1 MQVLKFGGSSVA
13 NAGAMLRVIDIV
25 KKALETDRTLVV
37 SSAIS
42 GCTDELIAL
51 GRRMA
56 EAYGQSQVGTVRR
69 VLFETCEESKS
80 VGYTLE
86 YMRCEAEGALCGES
100 REVLLTKFEKD
111 CFTGKIIL

>member
-51 GRRMA
+51 GRLAAAR
-56 EAYGQSQVGTVRR
+56 EAGYQTRLQALRERHHQIIRELLPASYQEKTQETVDG
-69 VLFETCEESKS
+69 LFELEE
-80 VGYTLE
+80 
-86 YMRCEAEGALCGES
+86 
-100 REVLLTKFEKD
+100 
-111 CFTGKIIL
+111 I